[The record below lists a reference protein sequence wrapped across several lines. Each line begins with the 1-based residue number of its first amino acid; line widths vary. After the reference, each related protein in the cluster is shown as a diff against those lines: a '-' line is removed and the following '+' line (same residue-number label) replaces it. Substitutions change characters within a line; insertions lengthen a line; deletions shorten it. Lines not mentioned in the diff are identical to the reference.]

1 MTTPDAELNKA
12 LWLDKTA
19 FWHLKKTEQDVDK
32 LRAALPKEVKD
43 SLILWDRAGAVT
55 ADLIYALTVHLNK
68 EKEAGRS
75 WPYHATRD
83 QARECIKAAKELL
96 HNINLAQTV
105 ASTVETVDA
114 HGVRIDGLEEHV
126 AEQKTFKEE
135 QEKTNG
141 YLQNEVDA
149 CVDGHKATQHDVK
162 EQRRA
167 MDKVKHF
174 VEGAIGQ
181 QSRMAETLDNK
192 FMTEEKERKE
202 LHCLTV
208 KKAEAAAGAQKEVN
222 MLAQLNDDNCKRLA
236 ASDEANRVL
245 TAQNAELK
253 AQLVLAK
260 DSGEQ
265 AAKHA
270 EKDQVRERKFQER
283 EKNLLTQTRRESHGR
298 HEKEKEQIVSRHA
311 EERKA
316 LDDRLVAEGRKVAAV
331 EAERDALTSKV
342 KESDARVRAADER
355 AATLDAKREELAAKL
370 KDALAAEALAST
382 ELEKAKIAL
391 RQAHDQQSKVSGV
404 ADELRGRCV
413 KLEADLVAACAEPC
427 I

>member
-1 MTTPDAELNKA
+1 MTTPAAELNKA

-19 FWHLKKTEQDVDK
+19 FRHLKKTEQDVDK
-32 LRAALPKEVKD
+32 LRSALPKEVQA
-43 SLILWDRAGAVT
+43 SLVLSNRVDPVT
-55 ADLIYALTVHLNK
+55 PDLIYAITVHLNK

-75 WPYHATRD
+75 WPSRATRD

-105 ASTVETVDA
+105 ASTVKAVEATASTVDT
-114 HGVRIDGLEEHV
+114 HGVRLDGLDEHV
-126 AEQKTFKEE
+126 AEQKTINAEQNTFKEE

-141 YLQNEVDA
+141 FLQKEVDS
-149 CVDGHKATQHDVK
+149 CVDGHKMTERDVK

-260 DSGEQ
+260 DSSEQ
-265 AAKHA
+265 TARYA
-270 EKDQVRERKFQER
+270 EKDQARERKHQER
-283 EKNLLTQTRRESHGR
+283 VKNLLSTRCG
-298 HEKEKEQIVSRHA
+298 SRW
-311 EERKA
+311 
-316 LDDRLVAEGRKVAAV
+316 
-331 EAERDALTSKV
+331 
-342 KESDARVRAADER
+342 AR
-355 AATLDAKREELAAKL
+355 
-370 KDALAAEALAST
+370 
-382 ELEKAKIAL
+382 
-391 RQAHDQQSKVSGV
+391 
-404 ADELRGRCV
+404 
-413 KLEADLVAACAEPC
+413 
-427 I
+427 

>member
-1 MTTPDAELNKA
+1 MTTPAAELNKA

-19 FWHLKKTEQDVDK
+19 FRHLKKTEQDVDK
-32 LRAALPKEVKD
+32 LRSALPKEVQA
-43 SLILWDRAGAVT
+43 SLVLSNRVDPVT
-55 ADLIYALTVHLNK
+55 PDLIYAITVHLNK

-75 WPYHATRD
+75 WPSRATRD

-105 ASTVETVDA
+105 ASTVKAVEATASTVDT
-114 HGVRIDGLEEHV
+114 HGVRLDGLDEHV
-126 AEQKTFKEE
+126 AEQKTINAEQNTFKEE

-141 YLQNEVDA
+141 FLQKEVDA
-149 CVDGHKATQHDVK
+149 CVDGHKMTERDVK

-260 DSGEQ
+260 DSSEQ
-265 AAKHA
+265 TARYA
-270 EKDQVRERKFQER
+270 EKDQARERKHQER
-283 EKNLLTQTRRESHGR
+283 VKNLLSTRCG
-298 HEKEKEQIVSRHA
+298 SRW
-311 EERKA
+311 
-316 LDDRLVAEGRKVAAV
+316 
-331 EAERDALTSKV
+331 
-342 KESDARVRAADER
+342 AR
-355 AATLDAKREELAAKL
+355 
-370 KDALAAEALAST
+370 
-382 ELEKAKIAL
+382 
-391 RQAHDQQSKVSGV
+391 
-404 ADELRGRCV
+404 
-413 KLEADLVAACAEPC
+413 
-427 I
+427 